1 MKKFFSSSI
10 LLLAAVC
17 AVALT
22 GCQSDAGAED
32 TSNPIGGQK
41 APSDP
46 TVLGQTDLQAQG
58 GSGFVA
64 KPVDNTEQGKWQDT
78 QKIANTD
85 PDGWTIAD
93 PSGNRLNMPVIYFAY
108 DSDLLVPSETFKLD
122 KIAAYMEKNPSLAII
137 IEGHCDQRGTDEYN
151 RALGERRANAIR
163 AYLAGRNVANN
174 RMRTVSYGKDKPALS
189 GAGETNWR
197 QNRRG
202 VPIPMVMPNR

>member
-1 MKKFFSSSI
+1 MKKFFANSI
-10 LLLAAVC
+10 LLLTCVS
-17 AVALT
+17 VIALA
-22 GCQSDAGAED
+22 GCKSDAGAED
-32 TSNPIGGQK
+32 TSNVGQGNTN
-41 APSDP
+41 DP
-46 TVLGQTDLQAQG
+46 TLLEKTDLQAQG
-58 GSGFVA
+58 GAGFVA
-64 KPVDNTEQGKWQDT
+64 NPRENEEQGKWQDT

-122 KIAAYMEKNPSLAII
+122 KIAAYMQNNPSLAII

>member
-10 LLLAAVC
+10 LVLACVSAVVL
-17 AVALT
+17 A

-32 TSNPIGGQK
+32 TVQPGVKQNN
-41 APSDP
+41 DP
-46 TVLGQTDLQAQG
+46 TVLSQTDLQAQG
-58 GSGFVA
+58 GSGFAA
-64 KPVDNTEQGKWQDT
+64 KPNSNEQSAWQDT

-85 PDGWTIAD
+85 PDGWVLAD

-163 AYLAGRNVANN
+163 AYLTTRNVADK
-174 RMRTVSYGKDKPALS
+174 RMRTVSYGKDKPALT

>member
-1 MKKFFSSSI
+1 MCSS
-10 LLLAAVC
+10 
-17 AVALT
+17 
-22 GCQSDAGAED
+22 
-32 TSNPIGGQK
+32 
-41 APSDP
+41 
-46 TVLGQTDLQAQG
+46 DL
-58 GSGFVA
+58 
-64 KPVDNTEQGKWQDT
+64 QDT

-85 PDGWTIAD
+85 PDGWVLAD

-163 AYLAGRNVANN
+163 AYLTTRNVADK
-174 RMRTVSYGKDKPALS
+174 RMRTVSYGKDKPALT

>member
-10 LLLAAVC
+10 LVLACVSAVVL
-17 AVALT
+17 A

-32 TSNPIGGQK
+32 TVQPGVKQNN
-41 APSDP
+41 DP
-46 TVLGQTDLQAQG
+46 TVLSQTDLQAQG
-58 GSGFVA
+58 GSGFAA
-64 KPVDNTEQGKWQDT
+64 KPNSNEQSAWQDT

-85 PDGWTIAD
+85 PDGWVLAD

-163 AYLAGRNVANN
+163 AYLTTRNVADK
-174 RMRTVSYGKDKPALS
+174 RMRTVSYGKDKPALI